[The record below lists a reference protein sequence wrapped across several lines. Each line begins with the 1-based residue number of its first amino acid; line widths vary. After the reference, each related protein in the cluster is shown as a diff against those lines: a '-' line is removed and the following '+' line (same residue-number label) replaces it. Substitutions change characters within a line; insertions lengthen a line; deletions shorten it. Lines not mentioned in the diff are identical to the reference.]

1 MIRIKQF
8 IKYVLSFFRKTDKE
22 FLKLYLN
29 NREMYYFNKLLKTE
43 REHSIRVAK
52 RSLKVLDM
60 FEIEK
65 NEIHNVV
72 KMCLLHDIGKS
83 YSSINLFFKPIIVL
97 ISKNRKFRKIIFFPN
112 KDRIFKYFNHAKYSS
127 DILKT
132 LNYSSDIVD
141 SIKYHHSNRNIINN
155 KYIKI
160 LKYCDSIG

>member
-1 MIRIKQF
+1 MCRIIQF
-8 IKYVLSFFRKTDKE
+8 VKYFFSLFKKTDKK

-29 NREMYYFNKLLKTE
+29 NKEMYYFNRLLKTE

-52 RSLKVLDM
+52 TSLKVINM
-60 FEIEK
+60 FGIREDEISD
-65 NEIHNVV
+65 VV

-83 YSSINLFFKPIIVL
+83 YSNINLFFKPIIVL
-97 ISKNRKFRKIIFFPN
+97 ISKNKKFRKLIFYPN
-112 KDRIFKYFNHAKYSS
+112 KDKIFKYFNHAKYSS

-132 LNYSSDIVD
+132 LNYSPDIIF